1 MGGPTEGQQRWERLE
16 SQQNVGC
23 ESSLRRG
30 SLSQPRRGHLSH
42 LSQQGDV
49 VNCVPWKDH
58 RGGGR
63 KVQQENKVV
72 EALAGWSRGDM
83 RLEVNKWGKGRPQ
96 PQKKEPR
103 DQGCKNVLCPE
114 WGLTSP

>member
-1 MGGPTEGQQRWERLE
+1 MEGQQHWERLD
-16 SQQNVGC
+16 VGC

-30 SLSQPRRGHLSH
+30 SLSHPRRGHLSCF
-42 LSQQGDV
+42 SQQ
-49 VNCVPWKDH
+49 VNCMPWKDH

-63 KVQQENKVV
+63 KVQQEKKVV
-72 EALAGWSRGDM
+72 EALAGWSQGDM

-96 PQKKEPR
+96 LQKREPR

-114 WGLTSP
+114 WGSTSP

>member
-1 MGGPTEGQQRWERLE
+1 MIHRQALRKSLGWRAVGGPTEGQQRWERLE

-42 LSQQGDV
+42 FSQQGDA

-63 KVQQENKVV
+63 KVQREKKVV
-72 EALAGWSRGDM
+72 EALAGWS
-83 RLEVNKWGKGRPQ
+83 
-96 PQKKEPR
+96 
-103 DQGCKNVLCPE
+103 
-114 WGLTSP
+114 